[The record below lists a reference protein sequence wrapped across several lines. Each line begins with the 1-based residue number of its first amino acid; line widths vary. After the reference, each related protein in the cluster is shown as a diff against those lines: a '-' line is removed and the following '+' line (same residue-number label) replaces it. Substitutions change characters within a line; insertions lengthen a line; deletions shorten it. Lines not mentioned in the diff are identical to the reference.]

1 MKLMPALL
9 LTLTLLPLGGCV
21 VAVNSGGWDSDEED
35 WEERQANNIELIA
48 GLFEDTTVTGTR
60 DVLPAGTS
68 DLLPGSA
75 KLVIHP
81 PISVNGVSAE
91 ECQQLMKETR
101 EIIAS
106 SLPPA
111 LRSAG

>member
-1 MKLMPALL
+1 MVIFFPEGTRSRDGKLKRFKKGAFRMAMDLD
-9 LTLTLLPLGGCV
+9 LPILP
-21 VAVNSGGWDSDEED
+21 
-35 WEERQANNIELIA
+35 I
-48 GLFEDTTVTGTR
+48 TVTGTR

-81 PISVNGVSAE
+81 PVSVKGISADG
-91 ECQQLMKETR
+91 CQQLMNETR

-106 SLPPA
+106 SLPRE